1 MISDDE
7 YLERLVA
14 GIQEVSTEGA
24 EVRWN
29 EELNGRQFDVV
40 VRFRMGTLRYL
51 VLIEV
56 KNRTRKASSQD
67 LDAFV
72 TKARDQNAN
81 KAVFVTV
88 AGFQSGAIEVA
99 KRHGVELFTLTFN
112 EEDIRLP
119 NNATWIS
126 IRNPRA
132 PKDVKPE
139 FSLGEPLL
147 VANIEQITLVNV
159 DGSES
164 ELPSEQSQM
173 NYYCLKTRLTDGRT
187 LDSVIK
193 TMPIPDVQLGETK
206 TGEHRFTSN
215 VRIFPPD
222 EYFFRGGDVQAIRFK
237 VTGRNGRPMRGNV
250 RIDPNVLTSPAIY
263 TNAITGEK
271 TSFALEAL
279 PLGFERVSPG
289 KFYFTVHP
297 LAYFYCDA
305 IKGDLVQWVL
315 VETFQSGEIMQSKT
329 TQEIKY
335 SRHYIPVSDIK
346 IINRLQARLDDYRRK

>member
-1 MISDDE
+1 
-7 YLERLVA
+7 
-14 GIQEVSTEGA
+14 
-24 EVRWN
+24 
-29 EELNGRQFDVV
+29 
-40 VRFRMGTLRYL
+40 
-51 VLIEV
+51 
-56 KNRTRKASSQD
+56 
-67 LDAFV
+67 
-72 TKARDQNAN
+72 
-81 KAVFVTV
+81 VFVTV

-305 IKGDLVQWVL
+305 IKGIWC
-315 VETFQSGEIMQSKT
+315 SG
-329 TQEIKY
+329 Y
-335 SRHYIPVSDIK
+335 
-346 IINRLQARLDDYRRK
+346 